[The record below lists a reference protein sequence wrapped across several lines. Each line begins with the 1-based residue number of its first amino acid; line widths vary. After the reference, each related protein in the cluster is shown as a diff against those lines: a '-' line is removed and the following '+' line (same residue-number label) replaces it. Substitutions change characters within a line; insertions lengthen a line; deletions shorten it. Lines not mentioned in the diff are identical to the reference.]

1 MDVASLRSPVVRQ
14 AIEALNGGRQEDFLA
29 LFTPDAVVEDS
40 ATYADAASIRAWA
53 ERENF
58 KAHMHISVRRELDAA
73 GTSLEIKAASHG
85 GYNGPG
91 TFTFTLQGDK
101 IAQLVIG

>member
-14 AIEALNGGRQEDFLA
+14 AIEALNDGRQEDFLA

-40 ATYADAASIRAWA
+40 GDYADAASIQAWA

-58 KAHMHISVRRELDAA
+58 KVYMRISVGRELDAA
-73 GTSLEIKAASHG
+73 GTTLEVTAASHG

-91 TFTFTLQGDK
+91 TFTFTLRGDQ
-101 IAQLVIG
+101 IARLVIG